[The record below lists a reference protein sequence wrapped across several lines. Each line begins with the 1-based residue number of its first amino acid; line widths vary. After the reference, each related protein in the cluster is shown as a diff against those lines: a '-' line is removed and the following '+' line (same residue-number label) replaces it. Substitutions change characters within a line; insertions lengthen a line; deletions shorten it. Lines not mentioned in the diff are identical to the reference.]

1 MRDLINTTTDKM
13 MLYNARTVNGKQMQD
28 FVGDE
33 FSVTDI
39 VQYET
44 ERKNTKEPELG
55 ICTVLFTE
63 EGEMYTT
70 MSPTVNDCV
79 QNLVEILV
87 YLVQN
92 ILSRCRLHPGLPK
105 AIESFYS
112 LRQSKT
118 HFYISANYEGRESVP
133 YLI

>member
-1 MRDLINTTTDKM
+1 M

-55 ICTVLFTE
+55 VCTVLFTA

-79 QNLVEILV
+79 QNLVDILEN
-87 YLVQN
+87 LAQN
-92 ILSRCRLHPGLPK
+92 TLSGYRLRRAHLNQTENFT
-105 AIESFYS
+105 A
-112 LRQSKT
+112 
-118 HFYISANYEGRESVP
+118 
-133 YLI
+133 

>member
-44 ERKNTKEPELG
+44 ERKNTKERRGLR
-55 ICTVLFTE
+55 
-63 EGEMYTT
+63 
-70 MSPTVNDCV
+70 S
-79 QNLVEILV
+79 LVD
-87 YLVQN
+87 
-92 ILSRCRLHPGLPK
+92 
-105 AIESFYS
+105 
-112 LRQSKT
+112 
-118 HFYISANYEGRESVP
+118 
-133 YLI
+133 

>member
-55 ICTVLFTE
+55 ICTVLFTV
-63 EGEMYTT
+63 EGDMYTT

-79 QNLVEILV
+79 QNLVEIFGV
-87 YLVQN
+87 PSAEHPIKVQ
-92 ILSRCRLHPGLPK
+92 IASGTSKSDREFLQLK
-105 AIESFYS
+105 AI
-112 LRQSKT
+112 
-118 HFYISANYEGRESVP
+118 
-133 YLI
+133 